1 MVGTGGV
8 QRGQRVVHVI
18 LKTLANRLSME
29 AKVAA
34 LRDVQAYP
42 DPPLVVEVSET
53 HRSWVFFTGG
63 TCYKLK
69 KPVHD
74 EALNFGTVE
83 TRQFCCQEELRLNRR
98 LAQGV
103 YMGAAPLK
111 LDAQGALHIEG
122 EGDVVDWLIKMR
134 RLPADA
140 MLDRM
145 LVDGRATAEH
155 MQRLA
160 QRLVDFYRGQLPA
173 LADPA
178 RYTSRLQREIDELER
193 DLSDP
198 AYPLPAQDVQRLCAG
213 LRGFVGTHFAL
224 FSARALAGKIVEGHG
239 DLRPE
244 HIYLGEPLAIIDC
257 LESSRELRVLD
268 TVDELGFLA
277 LECEMMGA
285 PELGRAL
292 LDAYGAQAGEVLDA
306 PHAALIHFYQSFRAG
321 IRAYIAIHHLA
332 EERYR
337 ESPKWLDRTHRYLQ
351 LAAQHIQGAE
361 AALSCGPPMPAATA

>member
-1 MVGTGGV
+1 
-8 QRGQRVVHVI
+8 
-18 LKTLANRLSME
+18 ME

-34 LRDVQAYP
+34 LRDAQAYP

-53 HRSWVFFTGG
+53 HMSWVFFTGG
-63 TCYKLK
+63 TCYKLR
-69 KPVHD
+69 KPLHD

-98 LAQGV
+98 LAQDV
-103 YMGAAPLK
+103 YVGAVPLK
-111 LDAQGALHIEG
+111 LDAQGGLHIEG
-122 EGDVVDWLIKMR
+122 EGDIVDWLIKMR
-134 RLPADA
+134 RLPSDA

-145 LVDGRATAEH
+145 LLDGRATAAH
-155 MQRLA
+155 MQRVA
-160 QRLVDFYRGQLPA
+160 QRLAHFYRGQLPA
-173 LADPA
+173 LADPE
-178 RYTSRLQREIDELER
+178 RYTSRLHHEIDRLER
-193 DLSDP
+193 DLTDR
-198 AYPLPAQDVQRLCAG
+198 AYALPVQDVLRLCAG
-213 LRGFVGTHFAL
+213 LRTFVGTHLAL
-224 FSARALAGKIVEGHG
+224 FASRAVAGKIVEGHG

-277 LECEMMGA
+277 LECEMVGA

-292 LDAYGAQAGEVLDA
+292 LDAYGVQAGEVQDA
-306 PHAALIHFYQSFRAG
+306 PHAALIHFYQSFRAA

-337 ESPKWLDRTHRYLQ
+337 ESPKWLAKTHRYLQ
-351 LAAQHIQGAE
+351 LAAQHMQGAE
-361 AALSCGPPMPAATA
+361 AALSCGRPMPAVTA